1 VNQQNLPHESSES
14 AVCLTLLATLII
26 AACGEQKPAEEQLGT
41 PTEVAEAPAAT
52 TLQQSQGFGFGPV
65 TIRVSGTVPKPGA
78 NYIGDC
84 VGGAPDHDFG
94 VMSFSAPWKIVGY
107 TGGGPGRAEHGLRRS
122 FTFEKNPDAAG
133 VDLRLAFLNERRDR
147 TAADLTAGYPKVADL
162 AFSPGSVGLYRS
174 NDPDLMLNPYVAV
187 FPLVDVEGKP
197 YERELTSRVLATV
210 ELYSTGLPEFYGW
223 SEGEII
229 QLFESFYTARCVGE
243 DFMESYAAV
252 DPTLIFE

>member
-1 VNQQNLPHESSES
+1 MRPH
-14 AVCLTLLATLII
+14 
-26 AACGEQKPAEEQLGT
+26 
-41 PTEVAEAPAAT
+41 
-52 TLQQSQGFGFGPV
+52 
-65 TIRVSGTVPKPGA
+65 
-78 NYIGDC
+78 D
-84 VGGAPDHDFG
+84 DDFE
-94 VMSFSAPWKIVGY
+94 VMSFSAPWKIVGRDQ
-107 TGGGPGRAEHGLRRS
+107 GGVGAGYGSPVSRA
-122 FTFEKNPDAAG
+122 FTFEKNPDAAEVRLVLDFG
-133 VDLRLAFLNERRDR
+133 LERSDL
-147 TAADLTAGYPKVADL
+147 TAADLTTGIPKVADL

-210 ELYSTGLPEFYGW
+210 ELYSTGLPEFHGW